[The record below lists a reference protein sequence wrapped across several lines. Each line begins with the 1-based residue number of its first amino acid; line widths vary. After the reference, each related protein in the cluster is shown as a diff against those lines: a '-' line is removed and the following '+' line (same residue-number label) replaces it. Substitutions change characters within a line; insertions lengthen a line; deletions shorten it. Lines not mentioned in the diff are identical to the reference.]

1 MLSLEFL
8 EEKKKDFKVNK
19 WTDKLICNQ
28 TKFQMGL
35 AFSSQTEK
43 KEGLQLAGNYCFS
56 LREMRI
62 DILYMGY
69 VSSLL
74 DLSFSLKIQFG
85 VCTSLIFQNLF

>member
-43 KEGLQLAGNYCFS
+43 K
-56 LREMRI
+56 
-62 DILYMGY
+62 
-69 VSSLL
+69 
-74 DLSFSLKIQFG
+74 
-85 VCTSLIFQNLF
+85 